1 MCVCVCVFGAGGR
14 AGGFG
19 EVGGTCSKETG
30 PSMLDNSRKMNI
42 RHFKATVRLLE
53 SANSK

>member
-1 MCVCVCVFGAGGR
+1 MCVCLVLKGGLGGLGRWEGR
-14 AGGFG
+14 ALRRP
-19 EVGGTCSKETG
+19 G
-30 PSMLDNSRKMNI
+30 PSMPDNSRKMNI